1 MMDLDSLK
9 EKWAEYDRKLDD
21 VIRLNRRILTATTMN
36 RARSSLQRMAMWM
49 AVESVVWFVLIVA
62 LGSFTYKH
70 IALSRFALAAVFL
83 DLYAIANLI
92 FLIRQIAAALGIDY
106 GMPVSAIQSRLEAL
120 RMQRTRY
127 IEMAVLAGMLGWTP
141 FVIVVLKVLFDID
154 AYSSPGVPWLAANL
168 LFSVAVVVM
177 VVVLTKRIGNRMSR
191 TPVLQRLMQDL
202 AGYNLNDA
210 TGFLATLAEFDAED
224 GKGDRADAKLAD
236 DRSDSWRS
244 PSP

>member
-36 RARSSLQRMAMWM
+36 RARSSLQRVAIWM
-49 AVESVVWFVLIVA
+49 AVESVVWFVIIVA
-62 LGSFTYKH
+62 LGSFAYEH
-70 IALSRFALAAVFL
+70 IALPRFALPAVVL

-106 GMPVSAIQSRLEAL
+106 GMPVSVIQSRLEAL
-120 RMQRTRY
+120 RMMRIRY
-127 IEMAVLAGMLGWTP
+127 IQVSVLAGMLVWTP

-168 LFSVAVVVM
+168 VFSVAVIALVD
-177 VVVLTKRIGNRMSR
+177 
-191 TPVLQRLMQDL
+191 PV
-202 AGYNLNDA
+202 
-210 TGFLATLAEFDAED
+210 
-224 GKGDRADAKLAD
+224 GKEVR
-236 DRSDSWRS
+236 
-244 PSP
+244 PPCQ